1 MTDPTANPR
10 PLDKARAEYGKAR
23 ADLHTAA
30 DKAVAATTPPDDPN
44 WSEMVDRVE
53 GAIRDGSSPYTA
65 AGNAF
70 FVVKDRGAELVQA
83 ACGDQ
88 SPFQALLDHPQSVC
102 ARTFADVSRKT
113 HGVDPL
119 TGQRQGAYP
128 GSDLQAT
135 HLAERALDC
144 ALEGDLTLAN
154 KARAAVALARGE
166 LPELKEPYKTG
177 DNEDRAACLA
187 GYEPNA
193 VPDDVQPMPPA
204 SHMVN
209 TLGL

>member
-1 MTDPTANPR
+1 MTDPTANP
-10 PLDKARAEYGKAR
+10 PLDKARAEYVKAR
-23 ADLHTAA
+23 VELYDHAA
-30 DKAVAATTPPDDPN
+30 SAVAATTPPDDPD
-44 WSEMVDRVE
+44 WSEMADRVE

-135 HLAERALDC
+135 HLAEHALGC

-154 KARAAVALARGE
+154 QVRVVAGLLTGHE
-166 LPELKEPYKTG
+166 PKLKEPYKTG